1 MPMKTD
7 AKLLHEF
14 VKARAENVFAEL
26 VNRHIGLVYSAACRE
41 TKGDM
46 SAAQDVTQL
55 VFIELAR
62 KAASLKRHPTL
73 AGWLYTSVRYISANL
88 RRAEQRR
95 ATREQESHT
104 MNELLRSSPTDSAW
118 EELRP
123 VIDDTMHELNEGD
136 REAVLLRFFEGKN
149 LR

>member
-41 TKGDM
+41 TKGDT
-46 SAAQDVTQL
+46 SAAQDITQL
-55 VFIELAR
+55 VFIELAH

-95 ATREQESHT
+95 AVCEHETHT
-104 MNELLRSSPTDSAW
+104 MNEWICSTTTDSAW

-123 VIDDTMHELNEGD
+123 VLDDAMHELNEPD
-136 REAVLLRFFEGKN
+136 REAVLL
-149 LR
+149 